1 MLRLGLNKGA
11 IMPMYTY
18 HCENCDHEFEK
29 YQSFSENALTTCPN
43 CEQETLY
50 KVYKPALVV
59 FKGSGFYV
67 NDSKSNSST
76 LSSTNSKDNHK
87 DNDKENSKDNN
98 KSEEKV
104 TDNKPEKKKAESK
117 KKETASKS

>member
-18 HCENCDHEFEK
+18 HCENCDYEFEK

-67 NDSKSNSST
+67 NDSKSSSST
-76 LSSTNSKDNHK
+76 LSSTNN
-87 DNDKENSKDNN
+87 KDNN
-98 KSEEKV
+98 KDNNTSEEKS
-104 TDNKPEKKKAESK
+104 TDKKPEKKKAESK